1 MFIKAVKQ
9 QIRKWKDKLRIFN
22 ASQKTKML
30 VVTHGSAA
38 MLLQTHVLVGDK
50 VFGMTSIM

>member
-1 MFIKAVKQ
+1 MLIKAVKQ
-9 QIRKWKDKLRIFN
+9 QIRKWKDKLRLFN

-38 MLLQTHVLVGDK
+38 MLLRMHVLVGGK

>member
-38 MLLQTHVLVGDK
+38 MLLRTHVLVGDK